1 MVEAVMLWNEPN
13 NLSHWDFHLDPDW
26 RKFAEMVLLAAS
38 AIRKVNPDLKIV
50 LGGISPIDPKFM
62 ELMGSYG
69 VLDAMDVVA
78 SAQLLAANPYGS
90 QRRECL
96 RLALKKFKLSA

>member
-26 RKFAEMVLLAAS
+26 RKFADMILLTVP
-38 AIRKVNPDLKIV
+38 AIRKVNPELKIV

-69 VLDAMDVVA
+69 VLDAIDIVA
-78 SAQLLAANPYGS
+78 VHGFPLDWNHWQIHDWPKIDSTRSGQ
-90 QRRECL
+90 
-96 RLALKKFKLSA
+96 